1 MLVVEELVDF
11 VKVLVELLVLA
22 EQVELVVPVVE
33 MVHLLASEI
42 QRRVLQALLIEV
54 AVAAAAVE
62 MVVDK

>member
-22 EQVELVVPVVE
+22 EQEGLVVPVVE

-42 QRRVLQALLIEV
+42 QQRVIQVPLVEV
-54 AVAAAAVE
+54 VVAAAAAE
-62 MVVDK
+62 TVVDK

>member
-33 MVHLLASEI
+33 MAHLLASEI

-54 AVAAAAVE
+54 VVAVAVVE

>member
-22 EQVELVVPVVE
+22 EQEGLVVPVVE

-42 QRRVLQALLIEV
+42 QQRVIQVPLVEVVV
-54 AVAAAAVE
+54 AVAVVE

>member
-42 QRRVLQALLIEV
+42 QQRVLQVRLLEV
-54 AVAAAAVE
+54 VVVAAVAETVLE
-62 MVVDK
+62 E